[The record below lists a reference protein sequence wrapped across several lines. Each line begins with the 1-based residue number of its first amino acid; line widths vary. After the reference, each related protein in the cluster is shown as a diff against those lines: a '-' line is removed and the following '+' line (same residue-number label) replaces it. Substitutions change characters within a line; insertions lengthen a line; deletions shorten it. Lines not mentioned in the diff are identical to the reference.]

1 MISALLYISQLLF
14 YDEAVQLLNSLV
26 FDFGHKLTATKY
38 FLRNKVPENS
48 LSYKKIIPFL
58 FGREKNKRKNKSLKT
73 PKPPNLE
80 KKYHMRRAI
89 ILIKL
94 PCKILYGYSIQV
106 LLYCVHNLYKNVINI
121 NKIIVH
127 CTNYITKII
136 SKRVFLNESVLMIVI
151 FFRIKSILSNL

>member
-1 MISALLYISQLLF
+1 MILGISLQL
-14 YDEAVQLLNSLV
+14 QNI
-26 FDFGHKLTATKY
+26 
-38 FLRNKVPENS
+38 FLEIKRLKI
-48 LSYKKIIPFL
+48 LSHIKKIIPYL

-80 KKYHMRRAI
+80 KKYHMSRAI

-94 PCKILYGYSIQV
+94 PCKILYGYSILV